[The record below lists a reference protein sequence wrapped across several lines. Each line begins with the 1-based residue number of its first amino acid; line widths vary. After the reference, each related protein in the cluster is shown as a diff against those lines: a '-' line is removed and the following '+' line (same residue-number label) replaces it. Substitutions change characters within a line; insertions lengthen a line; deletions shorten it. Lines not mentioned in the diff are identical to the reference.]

1 MVFDF
6 GVVRAIRK
14 RDSIRRAEL
23 AKLLGVTDN
32 YLYRLEKGLKQP
44 SLTLIQRI
52 SDIIGVPIEYLFQEH
67 APPEASD
74 GAVIYEG
81 ARTFVDIMNKV
92 NRERQNRLQVE
103 KRNLELEQTV
113 EHLLSVIHLY
123 MRIADILSQED
134 LSKSDKMANLEKLA
148 RATAIEGEINFNE
161 ILSALNIKRSTLR
174 NWLRSQKRPYPC
186 LFVEGGEIMASTPGE
201 AALKLGCFDCEAY
214 ESGECRG
221 HGNEKRP
228 ENLIVLIARL
238 EANGI
243 INRAEQSRIL
253 EENYSVSISAH
264 EISEIVYRNKH
275 DIRMPEGAFNL
286 EANKKRS

>member
-92 NRERQNRLQVE
+92 NRERQNRMLATGACIRFCQCWWPSGA
-103 KRNLELEQTV
+103 T
-113 EHLLSVIHLY
+113 SGG
-123 MRIADILSQED
+123 
-134 LSKSDKMANLEKLA
+134 LA
-148 RATAIEGEINFNE
+148 RG
-161 ILSALNIKRSTLR
+161 SRPVQRRCSRRSQAWCLR
-174 NWLRSQKRPYPC
+174 RQQLRPRGRRLRSPRRWPRAPRPWR
-186 LFVEGGEIMASTPGE
+186 
-201 AALKLGCFDCEAY
+201 GC
-214 ESGECRG
+214 R
-221 HGNEKRP
+221 
-228 ENLIVLIARL
+228 
-238 EANGI
+238 
-243 INRAEQSRIL
+243 
-253 EENYSVSISAH
+253 
-264 EISEIVYRNKH
+264 
-275 DIRMPEGAFNL
+275 
-286 EANKKRS
+286 